1 MIYILTSIR
10 MLRIRTPVRS
20 TMPIHVATVVAPA
33 SATAATARRAPSAAR
48 PREKPAPA
56 AVGVVLVATEAA
68 HEAAEAGAADA
79 EHGGARRRVRG
90 GQPPGDP
97 AHRDQDDADTCGERK
112 RTKIDHCVHKMDQ
125 HDNEQTP
132 FISKLAVL
140 LD

>member
-1 MIYILTSIR
+1 
-10 MLRIRTPVRS
+10 MLRVRTPVRS

-33 SATAATARRAPSAAR
+33 SPASATTATARHAASTGAR
-48 PREKPAPA
+48 PREEPSPA
-56 AVGVVLVATEAA
+56 AVGVVLVAAEAA

-97 AHRDQDDADTCGERK
+97 AHRDQDDAHTCERRK
-112 RTKIDHCVHKMDQ
+112 WTKIDHCVHKMDQ

-132 FISKLAVL
+132 FISKLAVP

>member
-1 MIYILTSIR
+1 
-10 MLRIRTPVRS
+10 MLRVRPPVRS

-33 SATAATARRAPSAAR
+33 SPASAAAAAAHRAAPSASAR
-48 PREKPAPA
+48 PREEPAPA
-56 AVGVVLVATEAA
+56 AVGVVLVAAEAA

-97 AHRDQDDADTCGERK
+97 AHRDQDDAHTCKQRK

-125 HDNEQTP
+125 PDNEQTP